1 MKFFKTTPLNLLFN
15 SGLTHHITNRLDGI
29 HLYKPIKI
37 YGIDFTNM
45 DAVDDM
51 EVDGETYN
59 ILVMHY
65 ATDDTIPYESI
76 SRDRVAKFDLVVS
89 GHDHMY
95 YPISKEGKTTM
106 LRPGSFT
113 RRTKDEYNLTRDI
126 IVYLLDIKT
135 LEIEEVKLPGVEPA
149 EAVFK
154 NTTFD
159 EKVLDLYDNKY
170 NSLFS
175 SLKKDNNID
184 TMTDLLN
191 AILKNLP
198 ITVDN
203 KSKELVKKHLI
214 SRGYK
219 LEE

>member
-1 MKFFKTTPLNLLFN
+1 
-15 SGLTHHITNRLDGI
+15 
-29 HLYKPIKI
+29 
-37 YGIDFTNM
+37 
-45 DAVDDM
+45 
-51 EVDGETYN
+51 
-59 ILVMHY
+59 
-65 ATDDTIPYESI
+65 
-76 SRDRVAKFDLVVS
+76 
-89 GHDHMY
+89 MY